1 MSDYD
6 FNKVK
11 KALSSALIDDF
22 RGFLVEGTTRLEV
35 ADNDYHESV
44 ARSEM
49 SKVPGWKYVS
59 GSGQIAMD
67 EFMNEKRAIYIT
79 QIPINPEKDEF
90 SRTVGYI
97 KDSFSDIA
105 NYRGVKKPEYL
116 ILREIALGMG
126 YNVDEHTL
134 LEKKEGEK
142 GTPVKIKTYKAE
154 MEVKEYPE
162 ITISHGRSIT
172 EGDKPVFDA
181 QNTIIGFISKGKFV
195 NIHNYE
201 RYAGIHPKNHENK
214 SNNNMPNNDEPNNL
228 DEI

>member
-1 MSDYD
+1 MADYD

-22 RGFLVEGTTRLEV
+22 RGFLLEGTTRLEV

-44 ARSEM
+44 ARREM
-49 SKVPGWKYVS
+49 SKVPGWEYVS
-59 GSGQIAMD
+59 ESGQIAMV
-67 EFMNEKRAIYIT
+67 ELMNEKRAIYIT
-79 QIPINPEKDEF
+79 KIPINPEKDEF

-97 KDSFSDIA
+97 KASFPNIS
-105 NYRGVKKPEYL
+105 NYRGVKKPEYV

-142 GTPVKIKTYKAE
+142 GTPVKMKTFKGE
-154 MEVKEYPE
+154 MKVKEYPE
-162 ITISHGRSIT
+162 ITVSHGRSIV
-172 EGDKPVFDA
+172 EGDKPVFDS
-181 QNTIIGFISKGKFV
+181 QNNIIGFISKGKFI

-201 RYAGIHPKNHENK
+201 RYAAIHPKKHENK
-214 SNNNMPNNDEPNNL
+214 LNDDMSNNDEPNNL